1 MKKVFLFKVPFL
13 CIIISTCI
21 GFFVGIDIEQD
32 FLNLYTGKLTTL
44 PFRYIMLVLIVFI
57 SNSIFSM
64 FSNTI
69 IIVRKRNFFNVFVNI
84 IKYEVLF
91 FALLYIFVNIPIFAL
106 NNRLFIENLGYV
118 MLVILNSILISILF
132 SGIIEFI
139 DIKFKNRVYSTC
151 SFFIVFSI
159 IDFVLEHFNFYILI
173 DNQFDLSYIFVLPV
187 VFRNYIV
194 IAAFM
199 LFFIC
204 IITYTNINYSNKKDY
219 FLRDEIK

>member
-32 FLNLYTGKLTTL
+32 FLNLYTGKLTSL

-69 IIVRKRNFFNVFVNI
+69 IIVRKRNFINVFVNI
-84 IKYEVLF
+84 IKYEVFF
-91 FALLYIFVNIPIFAL
+91 FALLYIFVNVPIFAL
-106 NNRLFIENLGYV
+106 NNRVFIENLGSV
-118 MLVILNSILISILF
+118 MLVILNSILISVLF

-151 SFFIVFSI
+151 SFFIIFSI
-159 IDFVLEHFNFYILI
+159 IDFVLEHFNFYILT
-173 DNQFDLSYIFVLPV
+173 DNQFDLSCIFVLPV
-187 VFRNYIV
+187 VFSDYIV